1 MPVGCGVSLAL
12 RGTGERGH
20 RTIPEFDPAVLQPLL
35 TLASDGPH
43 RVVGPPLSCHGLAV
57 IGWANQRNRIVT
69 SPVASDR
76 ALPLETLD
84 ECCVRSGFRI
94 RRWLLTGN
102 PNHSS
107 SRLFVGTPSSN
118 PVAGMARLQIPKGD
132 ACWRVI
138 LRGSAVSANRYP
150 SACIKSGYASKSRNS
165 FPDPFAGP
173 LRLSA

>member
-43 RVVGPPLSCHGLAV
+43 RVVGPPLSCHGLTV
-57 IGWANQRNRIVT
+57 MGEANRRKRSVT

-94 RRWLLTGN
+94 RRWLPTGN
-102 PNHSS
+102 PNHLFIGTLRRDALVQPGGENGQAPELPKAMLLGASS
-107 SRLFVGTPSSN
+107 PI
-118 PVAGMARLQIPKGD
+118 AA
-132 ACWRVI
+132 
-138 LRGSAVSANRYP
+138 
-150 SACIKSGYASKSRNS
+150 
-165 FPDPFAGP
+165 PFQ
-173 LRLSA
+173 

>member
-43 RVVGPPLSCHGLAV
+43 RVVGPPLSCHGLTV
-57 IGWANQRNRIVT
+57 MGEANRRKRSVT

-94 RRWLLTGN
+94 RIRGQFLILATPRPSQAIGYCPWKPWMNAACVPVSESGDGCPREILII
-102 PNHSS
+102 SS
-107 SRLFVGTPSSN
+107 
-118 PVAGMARLQIPKGD
+118 
-132 ACWRVI
+132 
-138 LRGSAVSANRYP
+138 
-150 SACIKSGYASKSRNS
+150 
-165 FPDPFAGP
+165 
-173 LRLSA
+173 